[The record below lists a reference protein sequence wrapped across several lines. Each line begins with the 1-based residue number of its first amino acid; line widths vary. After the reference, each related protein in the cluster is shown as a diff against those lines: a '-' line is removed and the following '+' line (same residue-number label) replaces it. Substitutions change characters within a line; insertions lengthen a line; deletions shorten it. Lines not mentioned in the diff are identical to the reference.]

1 MGAELSS
8 HRVAWSEGLFLQQ
21 QHFQQFDRHLDD
33 RFMLCSRGSREWF
46 WGFAD
51 LLLDMGACKLGK
63 VGILSGRGKMP
74 DGMDFCFSDI
84 HRVPLPVD
92 VPEDSRN
99 ELVYLV
105 LPQSVAGRA
114 SFSYAAQGRDVARAR
129 FLISDI
135 SVEDV
140 FNPQLN
146 ADIALAEENYR
157 IVMSRDLED
166 GLVSLPLARVFQVN
180 GDSMVEFDHSF
191 IPPSLTCFFPPVREA
206 QRDLLGL
213 FRQRGGAISRSLAG
227 DGLRGGSSAGVG
239 SGGDIAEFLMLQTIN
254 RYLPFLEQ
262 QLERPNL
269 AFSDFYFMCQQMAG
283 DLQVFVPGLRLVESI
298 VPYDHGF
305 PELCLPALV
314 QRLRDL
320 LSLVVDQPAIRIE
333 LQERQLGVRV
343 AIVNDVDL
351 FRTAQFVIAIKADMP
366 SETVRTRL
374 PSQIK
379 IGPVE
384 RIREFV
390 NLHLPG
396 VPVMGLPV
404 APQQIPFHAGFCY
417 FELDQGSEFWRPL
430 PRSGGLALHIA
441 GDFPGMQ
448 VELWAIRDLKTM
460 HESR

>member
-1 MGAELSS
+1 MIRTWGAAVSS

-21 QHFQQFDRHLDD
+21 QHFQQFERHLDD
-33 RFMLCSRGSREWF
+33 RFMLRSRESTEWF
-46 WGFAD
+46 WGFSD
-51 LLLDMGACKLGK
+51 LVLDVSAGKIGK
-63 VGILSGRGKMP
+63 VGLLSGKGRMP
-74 DGMDFCFSDI
+74 DGMNFSFPDI
-84 HRVPLPVD
+84 HRVPLPVN
-92 VPEDSRN
+92 VPVDSRN

-105 LPQSVAGRA
+105 LPQAIAGRP
-114 SFSYAAQGRDVARAR
+114 SFSYAGEGGSAGRAR
-129 FLISDI
+129 FLIADV

-140 FNPQLN
+140 FNSQLT
-146 ADIALAEENYR
+146 ADLAIAEENYR
-157 IVMSRDLED
+157 IVMARDLEE
-166 GLVSLPLARVFQVN
+166 GLVSLPIARVFQLN
-180 GDSMVEFDHSF
+180 GDGVAEFDRSF
-191 IPPSLTCFFPPVREA
+191 IPPLLTCFFSTVRQA

-213 FRQRGGAISRSLAG
+213 FRQRGACIARQIGG
-227 DGLRGGSSAGVG
+227 DGQRGAL
-239 SGGDIAEFLMLQTIN
+239 SGGALGGDVIDFLMLQTIN
-254 RYLPFLEQ
+254 RYLPYLEQ

-269 AFSDFYFMCQQMAG
+269 RFPDFYFSCQQMEG
-283 DLQVFVPGLRLVESI
+283 DLQVFFPGRRLFEST
-298 VPYDHGF
+298 VLYDHAS
-305 PELCLPALV
+305 PELCLPQLV
-314 QRLRDL
+314 ERLREL
-320 LSLVVDQPAIRIE
+320 LSLVVDQPALRIE

-374 PSQIK
+374 PTQIK

-396 VPVMGLPV
+396 VPVSALPV

-441 GDFPGMQ
+441 GEFPAMQ
-448 VELWAIRDLKTM
+448 IELWAIREIKKIQ
-460 HESR
+460 